1 MGRLPEEWQAALSA
15 LGERPFRAKQLFRW
29 LHQRAEFDP
38 EKMSDLSVPFRAR
51 LREAGVA
58 APFRVETVHESK
70 DGTRKLVL
78 VAKDGARV
86 ESVIIPMTD
95 LSDADAGAAP
105 SDDEDDE
112 RDEPPTAKSRVT
124 LCISTQFG
132 CAMGCVF
139 CASGQAGLVR
149 GLRASEIVSQVYLAK
164 RYLRPDEQLS
174 NLVYMG
180 MGEPLHHYEQ
190 TARSVRLLTHPDGLG
205 MSPRRITVST
215 VGLTPGIE
223 RLGRDFAGKIG
234 LAVSVHAPNDETRDH
249 IIPMNRRYPVAEL
262 MRALR
267 AYPLPKR
274 RRITIEYTLI
284 DGVNDAPSHAR
295 ELATL
300 LARPSEQDQPDPDE
314 PDHGLRAAS
323 AQVGSRAPVSGHPG
337 QRGLQL
343 LRAHAPRGRGV
354 RRLRS
359 AGDGRRPG
367 AQKARARRTARSS
380 QEGRD
385 VQQSCWSPIAAKSLV
400 AFSAPVSGSAS
411 RPWPCSRTRTCSRR
425 TSPRRTKRFASGRPR

>member
-1 MGRLPEEWQAALSA
+1 MTHPDPSPEPLNIEDPVGRLPEEWQAALTA

-38 EKMSDLSVPFRAR
+38 DKMSDLSVPFRAR
-51 LREAGVA
+51 LREAGVSE
-58 APFRVETVHESK
+58 PFRVETVHESK

-105 SDDEDDE
+105 SDDEHEEDDE
-112 RDEPPTAKSRVT
+112 PSAAKSRVT
-124 LCISTQFG
+124 LCISTQYG

-190 TARSVRLLTHPDGLG
+190 TARSVRLLTHPEGLG
-205 MSPRRITVST
+205 MSPRRITIST
-215 VGLTPGIE
+215 VGLIPGIE
-223 RLGRDFAGKIG
+223 RLGRDFAGKLG
-234 LAVSVHAPNDETRDH
+234 LAVSVHAPNDKTRDQ
-249 IIPMNRRYPVAEL
+249 IIPMNRRYPLAEL

-295 ELATL
+295 ELASL
-300 LARPSEQDQPDPDE
+300 LRGIPCKINLIPMNPITASE
-314 PDHGLRAAS
+314 LRAPKSEAVRQFQEIIANAGYS
-323 AQVGSRAPVSGHPG
+323 CFVRTRRGDEVAAACG
-337 QRGLQL
+337 QLAMADDLVRKKREREE
-343 LRAHAPRGRGV
+343 LRA
-354 RRLRS
+354 
-359 AGDGRRPG
+359 
-367 AQKARARRTARSS
+367 
-380 QEGRD
+380 
-385 VQQSCWSPIAAKSLV
+385 QSKKS
-400 AFSAPVSGSAS
+400 
-411 RPWPCSRTRTCSRR
+411 
-425 TSPRRTKRFASGRPR
+425 

>member
-1 MGRLPEEWQAALSA
+1 MTHPDPSPEPLNIEDPVGRLPEEWQTALTA

-29 LHQRAEFDP
+29 LHQRGEFEP

-51 LREAGVA
+51 LSEAGVS
-58 APFRVETVHESK
+58 APFRVDTVHESK

-95 LSDADAGAAP
+95 LSDADASAAP
-105 SDDEDDE
+105 ADDDEDE
-112 RDEPPTAKSRVT
+112 ALGSKARVT
-124 LCISTQFG
+124 LCISTQYG

-174 NLVYMG
+174 NLVFMG

-190 TARSVRLLTHPDGLG
+190 TARAVRLLTHPEGLG
-205 MSPRRITVST
+205 MSPRRITIST

-223 RLGRDFAGKIG
+223 RLGRDFSGKIG
-234 LAVSVHAPNDETRDH
+234 LAVSVHAPNDETRDK
-249 IIPMNRRYPVAEL
+249 IIPMNRRYPVADL

-284 DGVNDAPSHAR
+284 DGVNDSPSHAR
-295 ELATL
+295 ELATIL
-300 LARPSEQDQPDPDE
+300 RGIPSKINLIPMNPITASELQAPKSEAVRQFQDVLANAGYSCFVRTRRGDE
-314 PDHGLRAAS
+314 VSAACGQLAMADDLVRKKREREELRAA
-323 AQVGSRAPVSGHPG
+323 
-337 QRGLQL
+337 
-343 LRAHAPRGRGV
+343 
-354 RRLRS
+354 
-359 AGDGRRPG
+359 
-367 AQKARARRTARSS
+367 
-380 QEGRD
+380 
-385 VQQSCWSPIAAKSLV
+385 AKKV
-400 AFSAPVSGSAS
+400 
-411 RPWPCSRTRTCSRR
+411 
-425 TSPRRTKRFASGRPR
+425 